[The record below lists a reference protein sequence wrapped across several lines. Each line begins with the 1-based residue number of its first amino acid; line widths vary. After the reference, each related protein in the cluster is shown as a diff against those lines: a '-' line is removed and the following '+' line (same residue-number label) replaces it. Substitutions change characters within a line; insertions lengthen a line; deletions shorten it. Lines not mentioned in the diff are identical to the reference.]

1 MFKRIGAI
9 LVTISMLFSMAL
21 TFSVATAADAMALE
35 VVVRD
40 DAAKVNPGDK
50 VTVDVYVANQSAAL
64 SLVTVFGKFD
74 AAKWDIQ
81 ESDITS
87 ALPSSM
93 QFNALLLKDDADA
106 NIRNFWIAET
116 DILPEADEN
125 GKYKFFTVT
134 FTAKEVTENP
144 GSAFSFWFKEE
155 GVYTS
160 SGVYTNYSAATASA
174 TVMVE
179 KPVPTI
185 SAAAATVN
193 QGESVDVTIGVD
205 QYYGNMLTGVA
216 FTGTF
221 DAAKFDAEVTNLP
234 AGVAAAPVIGD
245 GTFEVTFSSAAAIA
259 APGFT
264 LKLTAKADA
273 ELGASDVV
281 VAFKAAGMIG
291 NGFTATLGTHYSTAP
306 SSTSVEILETVV
318 VKDYVA
324 QIGEVQYETVAEALA
339 AAKSGETVTL
349 LKDCEDTGLA
359 TVVNPGVIFD
369 LNGKYLTSK
378 NFLSFGSVIDTAAEV
393 GGIKISNDMTKSFVD
408 LQSENVYESKP
419 YMPIYDSTVGCY
431 RFFAYSMNARPML
444 NSGAIRFNYGIVF
457 ENWSAYQLLADSN
470 NSCELKFKILLN
482 MSNADGVNKDID
494 FTFEMKDINDFAA
507 ACIKNNRVTAYY
519 LSVAGF
525 SKLTADTT
533 FKAKHY
539 FESST
544 RTSHI
549 LNDNSEFVYTVA

>member
-9 LVTISMLFSMAL
+9 LVTISMLLSMAL

-40 DAAKVNPGDK
+40 DVAKVNPGDK
-50 VTVDVYVANQSAAL
+50 ITVDVYVANQSAAL
-64 SLVTVFGKFD
+64 SSVTVFGKYD
-74 AAKWDIQ
+74 TAKWDLQ

-93 QFNALLLKDDADA
+93 QFNALLLKDDAVA

-125 GKYKFFTVT
+125 GKYKFFSVT

-160 SGVYTNYSAATASA
+160 GGVYSNYSAASA
-174 TVMVE
+174 TVTVMVE

-185 SAAAATVN
+185 SAATATVN
-193 QGESVDVTIGVD
+193 QGESIDITVGVD

-216 FTGTF
+216 FTGKF

-234 AGVAAAPVIGD
+234 AGVAAAPVIEN
-245 GTFEVTFSSAAAIA
+245 GTFTVTMSSAAAIV

-264 LKLTAKADA
+264 LKLTAKSDA
-273 ELGASDVV
+273 ELGASDVE
-281 VAFKAAGMIG
+281 VAFLSAGMIG

-349 LKDCEDTGLA
+349 LKDCTDTGVV
-359 TVVNPGVIFD
+359 TIVNPGVVLD
-369 LNGKYLTSK
+369 LNGKYLTA
-378 NFLSFGSVIDTAAEV
+378 NNVLSFGSVIDLLEAGGVNITDDTTKAMFNLQADNKYNDVTYLPLYDTA
-393 GGIKISNDMTKSFVD
+393 N
-408 LQSENVYESKP
+408 
-419 YMPIYDSTVGCY
+419 GCY
-431 RFFAYSMNARPML
+431 RLF
-444 NSGAIRFNYGIVF
+444 NSSIRLFGRKSSDKYATNVIFCYGITF
-457 ENWSAYQLLADSN
+457 TNMEAYRLLADPDN
-470 NSCELKFKILLN
+470 NPGLTFTIFATWTGLP
-482 MSNADGVNKDID
+482 DGIS
-494 FTFEMKDINDFAA
+494 FTCVFPDNLIRDYASQVYAA
-507 ACIKNNRVTAYY
+507 GGGTYY
-519 LSVAGF
+519 LTLTVSGLNKVDTISILASSDVKTNAGVYMEGQ
-525 SKLTADTT
+525 SKDYS
-533 FKAKHY
+533 K
-539 FESST
+539 
-544 RTSHI
+544 
-549 LNDNSEFVYTVA
+549 